1 MKDTDKLIK
10 TIKYQ
15 DGLMGQVRQTSDA
28 VLDSRFLLDTTE
40 LSSKKIANEA
50 FGSGSLGVD
59 VDLFVSRCITFMK
72 LGGNIGSDDSP
83 STSNQTRRNEMRST
97 TVVDDEDDDPEED
110 DPLAWDVLGSR
121 AAFLCN
127 RRPAAPSF
135 LLGPLA
141 VEKRVRNTQRA
152 ARSQR
157 RDPVVAVSRPEE
169 LQAEDLEANQSS
181 NVTKI
186 CNGIKSRLQLVL
198 EEGEKGIEMD
208 ADEDMTEEEAREVFR
223 KHNLSMNF
231 EVPLFEFAFNP
242 HSFAQTVENLFYVS
256 FLVRDGY
263 VRLTEDDQGLP
274 TLSKFNASGYLNTRC

>member
-1 MKDTDKLIK
+1 MKDTDRLIK

-59 VDLFVSRCITFMK
+59 VDLFVSRCITFMR
-72 LGGNIGSDDSP
+72 LGGDIGTEELP
-83 STSNQTRRNEMRST
+83 ATSTQANRSGRRST
-97 TVVDDEDDDPEED
+97 TLQDDEED
-110 DPLAWDVLGSR
+110 EFEAGDPLAWDVLGKR

-127 RRPAAPSF
+127 KRPTAPSF

-141 VEKRVRNTQRA
+141 VEKRARNTQRV
-152 ARSQR
+152 ARSQLR
-157 RDPVVAVSRPEE
+157 EAAASVSRPEE
-169 LQAEDLEANQSS
+169 LHAEDLEANATW

-186 CNGIKSRLQLVL
+186 CNGIKARLQHVL
-198 EEGEKGIEMD
+198 EEGEKGVEME
-208 ADEDMTEEEAREVFR
+208 ADENMTQEEARDVFR
-223 KHNLSMNF
+223 RNNLSMNF

-242 HSFAQTVENLFYVS
+242 HSSGQTVENLFYVS

-274 TLSKFNASGYLNTRC
+274 TLSKLILTYI